1 MSLIAATGD
10 AVSTYA
16 QEIPELVWSTGPVS
30 YEYHF
35 SDRSLFDAVVQGSWS
50 AAGTLFAADAT
61 TLAVEGDEL
70 MGIEIGMPGNE
81 FRERQNALGPVW
93 QKLVTDAAID
103 AGDIG
108 GVLERSE
115 HASWLNP
122 LVEADTYYIHA
133 LAVKPEFR
141 GKRIGY
147 LLIEDAIRRAREG
160 GYAKFQLDVLSD
172 NPAVGFYRSVG
183 LEVLAETTAPKPA
196 AFGVPPEYRMGM
208 KLS

>member
-1 MSLIAATGD
+1 MSLIAAAGD

-16 QEIPELVWSTGPVS
+16 REIPDLVWATGPVS

-35 SDRSLFDAVVQGSWS
+35 ADRTLFDAVVLGSWS

-93 QKLVTDAAID
+93 QKLVVDAAIEE
-103 AGDIG
+103 GDIG

-122 LVEADTYYIHA
+122 LVQADTYYIHA

-141 GKRIGY
+141 GKRVGY
-147 LLIEDAIRRAREG
+147 QLIEDAIRRAREA

-172 NPAVGFYRSVG
+172 NPAVGFYQSVG

-196 AFGVPPEYRMGM
+196 AYGVPPEYRMGM
-208 KLS
+208 KL

>member
-1 MSLIAATGD
+1 MALIAATGD
-10 AVSTYA
+10 AVSAYA
-16 QEIPELVWSTGPVS
+16 HEIPELVWSTGPVS

-35 SDRSLFDAVVQGSWS
+35 ADRVIFDAVVLGSWS
-50 AAGTLFAADAT
+50 SAGTLFAADAT
-61 TLAVEGDEL
+61 MLAVEGDQL

-115 HASWLNP
+115 YASWLNP

-133 LAVKPEFR
+133 LAVKPKFR
-141 GKRIGY
+141 GKR
-147 LLIEDAIRRAREG
+147 RP
-160 GYAKFQLDVLSD
+160 V
-172 NPAVGFYRSVG
+172 
-183 LEVLAETTAPKPA
+183 
-196 AFGVPPEYRMGM
+196 
-208 KLS
+208 